1 MTIMMLILVET
12 PGIGER
18 RAGTAGGLYFAG
30 GGEDA
35 LYAFD
40 KVTGEELWHGALTE
54 RSTATPMTY
63 ETDDG
68 QQFVLIATGSGA
80 NQELVAFSLP

>member
-1 MTIMMLILVET
+1 M
-12 PGIGER
+12 
-18 RAGTAGGLYFAG
+18 
-30 GGEDA
+30 
-35 LYAFD
+35 
-40 KVTGEELWHGALTE
+40 TGEELWHGALTE